1 MVNFKTQVTI
11 IGGGPSGLLL
21 SQLLMNEGI
30 DTIILEKHTK
40 SHVVSRIRAG
50 VLESGT
56 VEILKQAGVGE
67 RIDIDGFVHEG
78 TYLSS
83 ENKGFRVSF
92 SETVGK
98 SVTIFGQT
106 EVTKDLYQKQEEREA
121 NIFFQVKN
129 VNIIDPKCSKT
140 EVIFEDEI
148 GKEIKIVS
156 DFVVGCDGFHGVSR
170 QRIPLNQRKE
180 YERIYPFGWL
190 GILSETPPVSD
201 ELIYA
206 NTSDGFALCSMRN
219 NNLSRYYLQCDVN
232 TKAEDYSDDYF
243 WKELIKRLPENSK
256 DNLRTG
262 PSIEKSIA
270 PLRSFVVEPLQY
282 GNLFLV
288 GDAAHIVPPTGA
300 KGLNLAVSD
309 VHYLSEGLIAF
320 YRGEGDKK
328 LFNYS
333 KTALNRIW
341 KAVRFS
347 WWMTT
352 LMHEFP
358 ETKEFDRK
366 IKISELEYLSHS
378 NFAQAHFAE
387 NYVGIPL

>member
-1 MVNFKTQVTI
+1 MYKRQ
-11 IGGGPSGLLL
+11 
-21 SQLLMNEGI
+21 
-30 DTIILEKHTK
+30 
-40 SHVVSRIRAG
+40 
-50 VLESGT
+50 ESGT

-129 VNIIDPKCSKT
+129 VNIIDPKCLKT

-180 YERIYPFGWL
+180 YERVYPFGWL
-190 GILSETPPVSD
+190 GILSETPPLSD

-219 NNLSRYYLQCDVN
+219 NNLSRYFGFFIFFKKHFRIFSALPY
-232 TKAEDYSDDYF
+232 A
-243 WKELIKRLPENSK
+243 LI
-256 DNLRTG
+256 
-262 PSIEKSIA
+262 SIRK
-270 PLRSFVVEPLQY
+270 PCTR
-282 GNLFLV
+282 
-288 GDAAHIVPPTGA
+288 
-300 KGLNLAVSD
+300 
-309 VHYLSEGLIAF
+309 
-320 YRGEGDKK
+320 

-333 KTALNRIW
+333 FFYA
-341 KAVRFS
+341 
-347 WWMTT
+347 
-352 LMHEFP
+352 
-358 ETKEFDRK
+358 K
-366 IKISELEYLSHS
+366 IY
-378 NFAQAHFAE
+378 NFTCF
-387 NYVGIPL
+387 